1 LKNKVILVLLIG
13 IILSLLVVS
22 MPLTGCGTVMPQA
35 ESIKI
40 GVLGPTDYD
49 FGKLI
54 LYGGNIAA
62 DEINAAGGISL
73 SGVKRPAKI
82 IGVNTN
88 EMTSATDTI
97 AAVEKAIVND
107 KVNCLI
113 GGYRLEAVL
122 DEQDKAMDLNTI
134 FISSGNNEPEQSVK
148 VKKDY
153 ARYKYW
159 FRTNLN
165 AVYCATYY
173 NIHAGFIADILRKE
187 LGIQDLKAAIIADK
201 ATYADPLVNIWS
213 KSLPEMGIKIAGVFR
228 PMPTATDIT
237 SEIKG
242 IKDSGAQIVM
252 QMLTERAGLIFAKQW
267 VELQIPCVALGI
279 NIPAQP
285 KSIWETTNG
294 KVEYITTG
302 VISPNAEMT
311 SKTIPFF
318 NKFHEKY
325 KEYPMYASTSYDA
338 VWIYK
343 NAVEKSGTLDSDDL
357 VTTMEKTDHIGATYR
372 IIFGDMNTPFPHDVL
387 SSQTKGY
394 AYIPMV
400 QWIKGEQ
407 VCVWPPEIKGARK
420 YQIPPWMLKFYK
432 N

>member
-1 LKNKVILVLLIG
+1 LKNKMILVIG
-13 IILSLLVVS
+13 MAISLFLVS
-22 MPLTGCGTVMPQA
+22 MPLTGCGTIVPQS

-40 GVLGPTDYD
+40 GVLGPMDYD

-54 LYGGNIAA
+54 LYGSNVAA
-62 DEINAAGGISL
+62 DEINDAGGISL
-73 SGVKRPAKI
+73 SGVKRPVKI

-88 EMTSATDTI
+88 EMTSATDAV

-113 GGYRLEAVL
+113 GGYRPEAVL
-122 DEQDKAMDLNTI
+122 DEQDKAMGLNTI

-165 AVYCATYY
+165 SIYSAPYY
-173 NIHAGFIADILRKE
+173 NIQAGFIADILRKE
-187 LGIQDLKAAIIADK
+187 LGLQELKAAIIADK
-201 ATYADPLVNIWS
+201 AAYADPMVNTWN
-213 KSLPEMGIKIAGVFR
+213 KALPEMGIKIAGIFR
-228 PMPTATDIT
+228 PMPTTTDIT

-252 QMLTERAGLIFAKQW
+252 QMLTERAGLVFAKQW
-267 VELQIPCVALGI
+267 GELQIPCVALGI
-279 NIPAQP
+279 NIPAQS
-285 KSIWETTNG
+285 KSIWETTTGNI
-294 KVEYITTG
+294 EYIATG
-302 VISPNAEMT
+302 ILSPNAEIT

-318 NKFHEKY
+318 SKFYEKH
-325 KEYPMYASTSYDA
+325 KEYPMHASTSYDA
-338 VWIYK
+338 VLIYK
-343 NAVEKSGTLDSDDL
+343 NAVEKSGTLNSDDL
-357 VTTMEKTDHIGATYR
+357 VTTMERTDYIGAAYR
-372 IIFGDMNTPFPHDVL
+372 MAFGDMNTPFPHDVL

-394 AYIPMV
+394 AFIPMV

-407 VCVWPPEIKGARK
+407 ICVWPPEVKGARK